1 MPEIT
6 DSDGHICEP
15 PALWEKYAEPAF
27 RDRVIQIRR
36 DSATGRDALWIE
48 GKRLAVDPAPT
59 CIPGALSDPEVR
71 VTWEDLLP
79 GSYDPAARLAVLDEE
94 GAGRALLFPSL
105 YLLFGDLNDT
115 DVAVANCRAYNDWI
129 ADFCRTD
136 SGRLF
141 AVGLVPLQDPPAA
154 AREALRIAELG
165 LRGIAVR
172 PERFRGRA
180 LYDEA
185 CDPLWR
191 AVCDRGLLVSV
202 HGSFGSSM
210 PSFATSRYSNLF
222 FTHMIC
228 HPFEQMATCLDVVCG
243 GVLERFPDL
252 RVGFFESG
260 IGWLPYWLDRM
271 DEHFEVMG
279 HMTPW
284 LRTRPSELFRSHC
297 FISMEPEEAGA
308 LLDLT
313 RRDLDRCVL
322 WGSDYPHF
330 DCRYPG
336 ALDAAA
342 ASFAAAGEAVRDAI
356 LRDNPAR
363 FLGV

>member
-15 PALWEKYAEPAF
+15 PVVWEKYTDPAF
-27 RDRVIQIRR
+27 RDRVIQVRR
-36 DSATGRDALWIE
+36 DPVTGRDALWVE
-48 GKRLAVDPAPT
+48 GKRLAVDPAPA
-59 CIPGALSDPEVR
+59 CIPGALSDSDTR

-79 GSYDPAARLAVLDEE
+79 GSYDPAARLTVLDEE

-105 YLLFGDLNDT
+105 YLLFGDLQDV

-136 SGRLF
+136 PARLF
-141 AVGLVPLQDPPAA
+141 AVGLVPLQDPEAA
-154 AREALRIAELG
+154 AREAGRIAELG
-165 LRGIAVR
+165 LRGIALR
-172 PERFRGRA
+172 PERFRGLA
-180 LYDEA
+180 LYDEP

-191 AVCDRGLLVSV
+191 SVCDHGLLVSV

-210 PSFATSRYSNLF
+210 PSFATSRYTNLF

-228 HPFEQMATCLDVVCG
+228 HPFEQMAACLDIVCG

-279 HMTPW
+279 HMVPRLTA
-284 LRTRPSELFRSHC
+284 RPSELFRARC
-297 FISMEPEEAGA
+297 YISMEPEEADA
-308 LLDLT
+308 LRELT
-313 RRDLDRCVL
+313 QRGLDRCVL

-336 ALDAAA
+336 ALTAAET
-342 ASFAAAGEAVRDAI
+342 SFGAAGESARDAI
-356 LRDNPAR
+356 LRSNPAR
-363 FLGV
+363 FLGI